1 MVLWNRGTLDENI
14 KADFVGNGQMI
25 KKNLSGFS
33 EAIKRRKK
41 AVFKDDQ

>member
-1 MVLWNRGTLDENI
+1 MVLWGRGTLGESI
-14 KADFVGNGQMI
+14 KADFVKNGQMV

-33 EAIKRRKK
+33 EAIKRRKR